1 MLLIC
6 LETVERFEGALEVED
21 VCTHKSQTVIKGVGG
36 VGKPPMS
43 KRLAVASAGLRM
55 R

>member
-6 LETVERFEGALEVED
+6 LETVERFEEVED